1 MKKMLCTVMTMAL
14 TAGLL
19 AGCGSA
25 GSSAPAPS
33 GNQQGGSS
41 TAAPAGDAPQS
52 NAGRANVNI
61 RFSQFANSTDD
72 PEGMAND
79 PIKKAIEEAVNI
91 TLE

>member
-1 MKKMLCTVMTMAL
+1 MKMHSKALALLL
-14 TAGLL
+14 TAAMLLTML

-61 RFSQFANSTDD
+61 RFSQFANSTD
-72 PEGMAND
+72 EIGRAH
-79 PIKKAIEEAVNI
+79 V
-91 TLE
+91 